1 MDDKPTD
8 KRRGMFG
15 TNRPVVR
22 ITSQYMH
29 QRGKTSVTLT
39 RAELHHMSRLLK
51 AGRILLNDTQP
62 VSPRLRAAMTK
73 LDVDT
78 SGL

>member
-1 MDDKPTD
+1 
-8 KRRGMFG
+8 MFG

-22 ITSQYMH
+22 ITRQYLH

-39 RAELHHMSRLLK
+39 REELHHLGRLMK

-73 LDVDT
+73 LGVDT